1 MSAASAQA
9 ALDLLARETVLRDG
23 AVPLTL
29 RGEAVPPSHW
39 QISADAFLLH
49 TDNGLRFHYR
59 RGAGVRVELP
69 CETPLGELD
78 LWLKGSVH
86 AAVAAINGLLPLHA
100 SAVAHGG
107 RVFAFGGASGA
118 GKSTLAAGLGQAG
131 LPLFCDDT
139 LLLDLSDP
147 GEIWCLPGHKRLKLT
162 EAALALTEAASQE
175 TVGAMIDKF
184 YAQPPGG
191 TVAEPLPLAA
201 LLFLEDGIP
210 FEIAT
215 ISGGARI
222 ARLNDD
228 HYTADYYAGARQ
240 LDPAARFA
248 HFAEIAPR
256 IAMHRLT
263 RPCITGAF
271 AATTAAVADWIKD
284 YPR

>member
-1 MSAASAQA
+1 MSAASVQA
-9 ALDLLARETVLRDG
+9 TIALLARETVLRDG
-23 AVPLTL
+23 AVPLAL

-39 QISADAFLLH
+39 QISEDAFLLH
-49 TDNGLRFHYR
+49 TDNGLRFHYQ

-86 AAVAAINGLLPLHA
+86 AAAAAINGLLPLHA
-100 SAVAHGG
+100 SAVADDG
-107 RVFAFGGASGA
+107 RVFAFGGTSGA

-147 GEIWCLPGHKRLKLT
+147 DEIWCLPGHKRLKLT
-162 EAALALTEAASQE
+162 DDALALTGAARQE

-184 YAQPPGG
+184 YAEPPGG
-191 TVAEPLPLAA
+191 TVTKPLPLAA
-201 LLFLEDGIP
+201 LLFLEPGTP
-210 FEIAT
+210 FAIEPIG
-215 ISGGARI
+215 GGARI

-228 HYTADYYAGARQ
+228 HYTADYYAAARQ
-240 LDPAARFA
+240 LDSAARFA
-248 HFAEIAPR
+248 HFAQLAPR
-256 IAMHRLT
+256 IAMNRLV
-263 RPCITGAF
+263 RPRDAGAF